1 MSVSEIFWQATRS
14 PDRYVGCMESPFTG
28 MRKSAPS
35 KEGTTYRSHS
45 YSMTDISEV
54 KAPAIALRGIRG
66 MPFWLPCGSLRMP
79 NGETDAEEG
88 AVGCD
93 GG

>member
-54 KAPAIALRGIRG
+54 KAPAIALRGMRG
-66 MPFWLPCGSLRMP
+66 MPFWLPCGSLWMP
-79 NGETDAEEG
+79 AEV
-88 AVGCD
+88 VGM
-93 GG
+93 

>member
-54 KAPAIALRGIRG
+54 KAPAIALRGMRG
-66 MPFWLPCGSLRMP
+66 MPFWLPCGSLWMP
-79 NGETDAEEG
+79 AEVVGMEDD

-93 GG
+93 GA

>member
-1 MSVSEIFWQATRS
+1 
-14 PDRYVGCMESPFTG
+14 MESPFTG

-54 KAPAIALRGIRG
+54 KAPAIALRGMRG
-66 MPFWLPCGSLRMP
+66 MPFWLPCGSLWMP
-79 NGETDAEEG
+79 AEERIICMR
-88 AVGCD
+88 AWVPFRLSITPHWRILVVIS
-93 GG
+93 